1 MSEIRCMYCK
11 LKNEV
16 FIQKIGDV
24 ILPDSQTE
32 ILENIL
38 KKEVGEHTILG
49 SQTHPRY
56 TTSVTDSSY
65 YVVTLRVLITA
76 TDMRVT
82 PMKLVFF
89 NNYENGPHG
98 KGNVSEFTL
107 YFSCF
112 SIDMIT

>member
-1 MSEIRCMYCK
+1 MNTQYWDHK
-11 LKNEV
+11 H
-16 FIQKIGDV
+16 IQGTLQVSLIAV
-24 ILPDSQTE
+24 
-32 ILENIL
+32 
-38 KKEVGEHTILG
+38 TI
-49 SQTHPRY
+49 
-56 TTSVTDSSY
+56 
-65 YVVTLRVLITA
+65 VVTLRVLITA